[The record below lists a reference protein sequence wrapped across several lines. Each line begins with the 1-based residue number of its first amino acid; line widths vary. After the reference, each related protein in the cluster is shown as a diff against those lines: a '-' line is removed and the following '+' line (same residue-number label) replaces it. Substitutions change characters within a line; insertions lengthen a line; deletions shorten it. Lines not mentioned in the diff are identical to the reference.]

1 MGLYLQQFLLATCT
15 HAAFTLA
22 AQPQIL
28 ADTNRDGVVNDLDIN
43 AKQTWTDQR
52 GAIFIPNIGDVH
64 QRCSAFDVNGKPL
77 GNKELSMCN
86 DASGDT
92 LVAPEYAAP
101 VRTSPISNLSAD
113 ATGRIYTLPESTLG
127 RVRIFWN
134 QAGFENEYNS
144 SWRLTD
150 SQFTFNAT
158 SIGGGLELAVDAT
171 ELVTGSTSWDG
182 RVSIVYEITEANVT
196 RSDSVALQQA
206 PVLFHHHLQDVE
218 TVLTMDAND
227 TTSSQARF
235 VQSIQ
240 DTLEHIPGGLPLRK
254 LEPVGEPWAQDFME
268 PGYVS
273 MPGPNGTISIRVLVR
288 SAQSTRISGRKVF
301 KELRGPGVGGHQLGL
316 GSGFGHEEINSGGN
330 IETIPPYTSRSG
342 RHWAQGRIIT
352 AKHFDKYPAESM
364 IDFMV
369 AQEAQSPLFLEAGW
383 LAVGHVDEFV
393 QFLPSDNHLGFT
405 IAVGDAMLGLEVL
418 QGAQADGHG
427 SAIVNSFDGDM
438 TPYPN
443 AVFLDPKTRNKTI
456 DSLLSNQDFIQANKY
471 GQSYVQQNLN
481 LLLQEIPLDESE
493 VLRLPVLW
501 RDVTY
506 PWPLTLDGIPPR
518 VHRTIPGER
527 QLVAYM
533 PAAVNG
539 LVLGSDYISAKPW
552 GPLINGQDP
561 FEQAIRDVYGR
572 VNMTV
577 HFVDDYMSHHVQG
590 GEVHCGTN
598 SLRDTSIPW
607 WST

>member
-1 MGLYLQQFLLATCT
+1 MGVYLQQFLLATCT

-43 AKQTWTDQR
+43 AKQTWTYQR

-77 GNKELSMCN
+77 GNRELSMCN

-101 VRTSPISNLSAD
+101 VRTSPLSNLSKD
-113 ATGRIYTLPESTLG
+113 ATGRIYTLPESALG

-134 QAGFENEYNS
+134 QPGHESEYNS

-150 SQFTFNAT
+150 PQFLFNAT
-158 SIGGGLELAVDAT
+158 SIGQGLELAVDAT

-182 RVSIVYEITEANVT
+182 RVSIVYEITDANVT

-206 PVLFHHHLQDVE
+206 PVLFHHHLQGVE
-218 TVLTMDAND
+218 AILTMDANG
-227 TTSSQARF
+227 TMSSQARF
-235 VQSIQ
+235 VQSLQ
-240 DTLEHIPGGLPLRK
+240 DTLDHIPGDLPLRK
-254 LEPVGEPWAQDFME
+254 LEAVGEPWAQDFME

-273 MPGPNGTISIRVLVR
+273 MPGPGGPISIRVLVR

-301 KELRGPGVGGHQLGL
+301 EELRGPGVGGHQLGL

-330 IETIPPYTSRSG
+330 IETIPPFTSRSG
-342 RHWAQGRIIT
+342 THWAQGRIIT
-352 AKHFDKYPAESM
+352 AKHFDKYPAKSM

-369 AQEAQSPLFLEAGW
+369 AQKAQSPLFLEAGW
-383 LAVGHVDEFV
+383 LAAGHVDEFV

-405 IAVGDAMLGLEVL
+405 IAVEM
-418 QGAQADGHG
+418 QCWG
-427 SAIVNSFDGDM
+427 SSFDGDM

-443 AVFLDPKTRNKTI
+443 AIFVDPETRNTTI
-456 DSLLSNQDFIQANKY
+456 DSLLSDEDFIQTNKY

-481 LLLQEIPLDESE
+481 LLLREIPLGEAE
-493 VLRLPVLW
+493 VLRVPTLW

-506 PWPLTLDGIPPR
+506 PWPLTMDGIPPR
-518 VHRTIPGER
+518 LHRTIPGER
-527 QLVAYM
+527 QLAAYM

-561 FEQAIRDVYGR
+561 FEEAIRDVYGR